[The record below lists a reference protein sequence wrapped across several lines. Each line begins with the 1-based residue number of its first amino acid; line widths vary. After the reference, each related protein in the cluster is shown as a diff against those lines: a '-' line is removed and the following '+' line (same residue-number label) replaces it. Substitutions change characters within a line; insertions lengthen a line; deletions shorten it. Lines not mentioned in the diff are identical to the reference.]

1 MLRTQIAAVIGCAR
15 GNALDE
21 IMREVWTRYG
31 AGQLTDDEAGEL
43 TTLAHERRAALRGSG
58 QTALGLVFPPPA
70 ERCPTPVRRHS
81 HIRGRSEG
89 RIWRPTTRKD
99 VQAILKAAEIYNE
112 AGLHEKGERS
122 GPLGSVALDVLRLF
136 VNLIDF
142 RTGRLEP
149 SITTIMDRLGRSRDT
164 IVRALKNLRAHGF
177 IDWLRRYEPTGNEG
191 RGPQVQQASNAYRLS
206 LPEKARQFLGRFGK
220 APPLPADHGQDQ
232 QAWSEA
238 IDAYRKALPLDERTL
253 LDVGDSRLGQSL
265 ATMARNLMN
274 KRESDKQT
282 ESPSDL
288 YLRGQT

>member
-1 MLRTQIAAVIGCAR
+1 MLRTQIAAAIGCAR
-15 GNALDE
+15 ASALDE
-21 IMREVWTRYG
+21 IMREVWTRYS
-31 AGQLTDDEAGEL
+31 AGQLTEEDAGQL
-43 TTLAHERRAALRGSG
+43 STLAHERRAAWRGSG
-58 QTALGLVFPPPA
+58 QAGLGLVMPPV

-89 RIWRPTTRKD
+89 RIWRPTTRRD

-191 RGPQVQQASNAYRLS
+191 RGPQVQQTSNAYRLS

-220 APPLPADHGQDQ
+220 APPPPADHGQDQ

-238 IDAYRKALPLDERTL
+238 IDAYKTALPLDERTQ
-253 LDVGDSRLGQSL
+253 LDAGDSPLGKALVML
-265 ATMARNLMN
+265 AKSVM
-274 KRESDKQT
+274 KRESDNQT

-288 YLRGQT
+288 YLRRQT

>member
-1 MLRTQIAAVIGCAR
+1 MLRTQIAAAIGCAR
-15 GNALDE
+15 ASALDE
-21 IMREVWTRYG
+21 IMREVWTRYS
-31 AGQLTDDEAGEL
+31 AGQLTEEDAGQL
-43 TTLAHERRAALRGSG
+43 STLAQERRAAWRGSG
-58 QTALGLVFPPPA
+58 QVALGLVMPPA

-191 RGPQVQQASNAYRLS
+191 RGPQVQQTSNAYRLS

-220 APPLPADHGQDQ
+220 APPPPADHGQDQ
-232 QAWSEA
+232 RAWSEVIA
-238 IDAYRKALPLDERTL
+238 AYREALPLDERTL
-253 LDVGDSRLGQSL
+253 LDVGDNRLGRSL
-265 ATMARNLMN
+265 AQMARSLM
-274 KRESDKQT
+274 KRESDNQT
-282 ESPSDL
+282 ESSSDL

>member
-1 MLRTQIAAVIGCAR
+1 MLRTQIAAAIGCAR
-15 GNALDE
+15 ASALDE
-21 IMREVWTRYG
+21 IMREVWTRYS
-31 AGQLTDDEAGEL
+31 AGQLTEEDAGQL
-43 TTLAHERRAALRGSG
+43 STLAHERREAWRGSG
-58 QTALGLVFPPPA
+58 QAGLGLVMPPA
-70 ERCPTPVRRHS
+70 ERCPTPVRRRS
-81 HIRGRSEG
+81 HFKGRSEG
-89 RIWRPTTRKD
+89 QIWRPTTRKD
-99 VQAILKAAEIYNE
+99 VQAVLKAAEIYNE

-191 RGPQVQQASNAYRLS
+191 RGPQVQQTSNAYRLS
-206 LPEKARQFLGRFGK
+206 LPEKARQFLGRFSK
-220 APPLPADHGQDQ
+220 APPLPDDHSAAQ
-232 QAWSEA
+232 EA
-238 IDAYRKALPLDERTL
+238 RAAEVDAYKKALPLDEL
-253 LDVGDSRLGQSL
+253 ALSEAGDTALGRAL
-265 ATMARNLMN
+265 AALGKAIQ
-274 KRESDKQT
+274 KRESDNQT

>member
-1 MLRTQIAAVIGCAR
+1 MLRTQIAAAIGCAR
-15 GNALDE
+15 ASALDE
-21 IMREVWTRYG
+21 IMREVWTRYS
-31 AGQLTDDEAGEL
+31 AGQLTEEDAGQL
-43 TTLAHERRAALRGSG
+43 STLAHERREAWRGSG
-58 QTALGLVFPPPA
+58 QAGLGLVMPPA

-191 RGPQVQQASNAYRLS
+191 RGPQVQQTSNAYRLS

-220 APPLPADHGQDQ
+220 APPLPDDHSAAQ
-232 QAWSEA
+232 EA
-238 IDAYRKALPLDERTL
+238 RAAELDAYRKALPLDELALFEAGDNTL
-253 LDVGDSRLGQSL
+253 GRALAALGKMVQ
-265 ATMARNLMN
+265 
-274 KRESDKQT
+274 KRESDNQT

>member
-1 MLRTQIAAVIGCAR
+1 MLRTQIAAAIGCAR
-15 GNALDE
+15 GHALDE
-21 IMREVWTRYG
+21 IMREVWTRHG
-31 AGQLTDDEAGEL
+31 SGQLSDDEAGQL
-43 TTLAHERRAALRGSG
+43 SALAHERRGTLQGSR
-58 QTALGLVFPPPA
+58 QTALSLVFPPPA
-70 ERCPTPVRRHS
+70 QRCPTPVRRRS
-81 HIRGRSEG
+81 YFKGRSEG
-89 RIWRPTTRKD
+89 RIWQATTRKD

-191 RGPQVQQASNAYRLS
+191 RGPQVQQTSNAYRLS

-220 APPLPADHGQDQ
+220 APPPPADHGQDQ

-238 IDAYRKALPLDERTL
+238 IDAYKTTLPLDERTQ
-253 LDVGDSRLGQSL
+253 LDAGDSPLGKALVML
-265 ATMARNLMN
+265 AKSVM
-274 KRESDKQT
+274 KRESDNQT
-282 ESPSDL
+282 ESPSNL

>member
-1 MLRTQIAAVIGCAR
+1 MLRTQIAAAIGCAR
-15 GNALDE
+15 ASALDE
-21 IMREVWTRYG
+21 IMREVWTRYS
-31 AGQLTDDEAGEL
+31 AGQLTEEDAGQL
-43 TTLAHERRAALRGSG
+43 STLAHERREAWRGSG
-58 QTALGLVFPPPA
+58 QAGLGLVMPPA

-112 AGLHEKGERS
+112 AGLREKGERS

-191 RGPQVQQASNAYRLS
+191 RGPQVQQTSNAYRLS
-206 LPEKARQFLGRFGK
+206 LPEKARQFLGRFSK
-220 APPLPADHGQDQ
+220 APPLPDDHSAAQ
-232 QAWSEA
+232 EA
-238 IDAYRKALPLDERTL
+238 RAAEVDAYKKALPLDEL
-253 LDVGDSRLGQSL
+253 ALSEAGDTALGRSL
-265 ATMARNLMN
+265 AALGKAIQ
-274 KRESDKQT
+274 KRESDNQT